1 MKVNKVYTQGSVVK
15 SLVFGLCILMGL
27 QSALFVPTQAINE
40 QVVANLKPR
49 VNSSTKNCNQANNFC
64 I

>member
-1 MKVNKVYTQGSVVK
+1 
-15 SLVFGLCILMGL
+15 MGV
-27 QSALFVPTQAINE
+27 QSPSTLPTQAINE